1 MKSDY
6 YRYLAEYATDDA
18 KGKATEDT
26 CAAYAETTKIA
37 EKDLV
42 VNHPIHLAMALSS
55 LDEVS
60 IVAQRQTPIAQI
72 VQKTIEI
79 PQLHCIGNVI
89 DIPVVEVVQVPEAHV
104 AEKTVEIRQLDV
116 VEKIVET
123 PEIQPDHSIQ
133 GRIQQR
139 TLVQIVDIPIP
150 QVVAEAPKDFS
161 QNRVQQSSMEQ
172 TIANPAISLAEET
185 VEMPVIRTKEKT
197 QHVVN
202 THVQQVVQQTVDI
215 PSSTDSMTDSSRDA
229 QMQVPTVQVAQ
240 KTVKEIRS
248 KFEVEHT
255 SEVHA
260 RNRSDKNRWREK
272 RRFKAKQY
280 PQDAQERADLMNQ
293 RQVLAIRSVQK
304 TVEVPRVQY
313 IDKVADIPVDVQRQE
328 YTNQAPQH
336 IDEVVD
342 VPVPT

>member
-1 MKSDY
+1 M
-6 YRYLAEYATDDA
+6 
-18 KGKATEDT
+18 
-26 CAAYAETTKIA
+26 
-37 EKDLV
+37 
-42 VNHPIHLAMALSS
+42 
-55 LDEVS
+55 
-60 IVAQRQTPIAQI
+60 
-72 VQKTIEI
+72 
-79 PQLHCIGNVI
+79 I
-89 DIPVVEVVQVPEAHV
+89 DIPVVEVVQVPQAHV

-123 PEIQPDHSIQ
+123 PEIQTGHSIQ

-139 TLVQIVDIPIP
+139 TLEQIVDTPIP
-150 QVVAEAPKDFS
+150 QVLAEAPKDFS

-172 TIANPAISLAEET
+172 TIANPATSLAEET

-215 PSSTDSMTDSSRDA
+215 PSSTMTDSSRDA

-272 RRFKAKQY
+272 QRFEAKQY
-280 PQDAQERADLMNQ
+280 PQDEQERADLMNQ

-313 IDKVADIPVDVQRQE
+313 IDKVADIPVDVQRQGS
-328 YTNQAPQH
+328 TNQAPQY

-342 VPVPT
+342 VPVPTQSVAPSIPDTDDLCLNETADEDRLEHENKKRKLPTPAEAVSESRADESDFDRFDDLVLPSPEGKDPLREHRLW